1 MPPLYQAVGDSAL
14 AGCQDLMTTLLQAT
28 RRSLHER
35 YKLATTHQQSQILKE
50 AEQLLGQHEMV
61 MVERFPSAL
70 KSALLTV
77 KSPLAN
83 RNTATVQFDELE
95 LMDVAQVQEQVA
107 LARAQQVVLPF
118 VERSFANLV
127 LLMSA
132 IPESTAVA
140 SDQNPLRPDIYIRAL
155 LTTVNQM
162 RLSTAVHQ
170 EWLSSMT
177 AALGQGLA
185 AQYSRLASSL
195 TDQGVKPGRS
205 VVNTFHQGFS
215 DSGLQQ
221 LGDLSG
227 PVPLIPGYGMAPD
240 ANALAGA
247 SKLASHASTLTLNRL
262 RMLLSGELN
271 ARESDS
277 KMDLFAQKFALEF
290 DGLKAPS
297 LPEDTDFDVTV
308 PAAFEVLQEMKQ
320 VDQVIRR
327 IGDRNAAG
335 LLPTTSV
342 AALDQAGSRSRLTS
356 RDLGQALSLEVV
368 SLMID
373 NIMIGTHVL
382 GPVKTVIK
390 SLEPALFSLAEKDP
404 RFFSNKLHP
413 ARRLLQEITHRS
425 LAYES
430 VSQLGFDRFMTSLQS
445 AVAPILGKSAGDP
458 MPFETAVEQLIFK
471 LEKAKEPEKVKLAVD
486 ALQRAEERHLEAIKI
501 AKSIR
506 SKTDAFNIPAG
517 VIDFLCGPWAQVIAH
532 AYLQSPAEDKDPGQ
546 YRELVEALLWSTRPE
561 LTRKDPAK
569 LTRLLPK
576 LLSKLRQGLNL
587 IDYPP
592 VQSSAFFSLLMGLHQ
607 QALRPQAAPA
617 TPVNQNTHLPAKTA
631 EDSDSDPW
639 LAPKEARA
647 SGFIALAP
655 TENRL
660 PKSAGD
666 RTPSSTTGTVNVP
679 DRGVDIL
686 ADGEFEVGVWVEI
699 LIDQVW
705 TRAQLTWTNPRGS
718 MFLFTGANGATQSMT
733 RRSRDQ
739 MILANAMRLVSGQR
753 VMDDALNAVA
763 QAALRNSVDQIP

>member
-1 MPPLYQAVGDSAL
+1 MPPLYQAVVDSAL

-77 KSPLAN
+77 RSPLAN
-83 RNTATVQFDELE
+83 RNTASVQFDELE
-95 LMDVAQVQEQVA
+95 LMDEAQVQEQVA
-107 LARAQQVVLPF
+107 LARAQQVVLP
-118 VERSFANLV
+118 VIERSFANLV

-132 IPESTAVA
+132 IPVSTAVA

-240 ANALAGA
+240 ANTLAGA
-247 SKLASHASTLTLNRL
+247 SKLASNASTLTLNRL

-335 LLPTTSV
+335 LLPTASV

-458 MPFETAVEQLIFK
+458 MPFETAVEQLIFN
-471 LEKAKEPEKVKLAVD
+471 LEKAKEPEKVKRAVD

-607 QALRPQAAPA
+607 QALRPQAAPV
-617 TPVNQNTHLPAKTA
+617 TPVNQNTHLPGKTA
-631 EDSDSDPW
+631 EDNDSDPW

-647 SGFIALAP
+647 SGFIALAS
-655 TENRL
+655 TENRS
-660 PKSAGD
+660 PKSAED
-666 RTPSSTTGTVNVP
+666 RTPSSTAGSVNVP